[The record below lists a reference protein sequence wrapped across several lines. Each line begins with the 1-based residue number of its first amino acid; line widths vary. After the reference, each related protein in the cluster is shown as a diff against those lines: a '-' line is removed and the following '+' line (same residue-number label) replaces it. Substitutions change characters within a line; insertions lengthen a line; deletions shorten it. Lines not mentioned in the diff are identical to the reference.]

1 MEEHEEEDEQNA
13 NRPCEEGLPQ
23 EGGPK
28 RRLNVGDAD
37 LSEWERE

>member
-13 NRPCEEGLPQ
+13 NRPCEEGLAQ

-37 LSEWERE
+37 LSDWERE